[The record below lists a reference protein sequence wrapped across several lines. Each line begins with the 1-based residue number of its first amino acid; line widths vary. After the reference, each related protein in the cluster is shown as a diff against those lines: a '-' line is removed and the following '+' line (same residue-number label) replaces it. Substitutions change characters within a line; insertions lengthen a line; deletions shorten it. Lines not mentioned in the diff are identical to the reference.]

1 MKRKSTYNSEN
12 HKGNQKKM
20 GRFKSSV
27 SAFNTIRHVC
37 LLSIVAVS
45 LSACSAIGLNSPWS
59 HARSSKPDQKLIAE
73 NLVNSLAQFP
83 HLNPLLA
90 TVQALKPSS
99 SFDRTVEDELRE
111 RGYKIERVNSPEGL
125 FRVSSEVKQGGTGA
139 GEQTLY
145 VLSIGQVSAER
156 AYEVIADKTVPVS
169 EQIIRGTRARKVSL
183 NDDIFE
189 VPQSQYSEVAFRSY
203 DGPGI
208 DDVLA
213 PPKLGAANASWW
225 TREQKTAVKKN
236 IYETMASNYQDV
248 FAGYVDVDQ
257 SILVFPNDSLRLG
270 DVNKGI
276 IERYVAEMDPDT
288 DILSVIGCSHG
299 ETEINNGNSLLALGR
314 ANRVKEAL
322 MFSGLEHDQILDEG
336 CWAPQLFDDVMP
348 RRGVV
353 LTLKR
358 LKKS

>member
-1 MKRKSTYNSEN
+1 
-12 HKGNQKKM
+12 M

-27 SAFNTIRHVC
+27 SAFPRFRQVC

-45 LSACSAIGLNSPWS
+45 LSACSAIGLNAPWS
-59 HARSSKPDQKLIAE
+59 HKRSSAPDQKLIAE

-99 SFDRTVEDELRE
+99 SFDRNVEDELRE

-125 FRVSSEVKQGGTGA
+125 FRVSSEVKQANAETGD
-139 GEQTLY
+139 QTLY

-169 EQIIRGTRARKVSL
+169 EQVIRGTRARKVSL

-189 VPQSQYSEVAFRSY
+189 VPESQYSEVAFKSY

-213 PPKLGAANASWW
+213 PPQLGAANGSWW
-225 TREQKTAVKKN
+225 SREQQQRSAVKKN
-236 IYETMASNYQDV
+236 IYETMISNYRDV

-288 DILSVIGCSHG
+288 DVLSVIGCSHG
-299 ETEINNGNSLLALGR
+299 DTEINNGNSLLALGR

-358 LKKS
+358 QKKS